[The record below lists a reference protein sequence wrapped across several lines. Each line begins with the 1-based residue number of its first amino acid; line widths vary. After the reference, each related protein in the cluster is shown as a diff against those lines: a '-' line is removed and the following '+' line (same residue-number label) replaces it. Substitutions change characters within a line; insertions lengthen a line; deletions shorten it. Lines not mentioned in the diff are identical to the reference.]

1 MSIHSIY
8 FFTDG
13 CSLNPC
19 PADASCV
26 NITGECKCQKF
37 AFEYERGK
45 CIKKEVKVVKVKGV
59 KFKKPYNPKYGDKNS
74 TEFKVISTTI
84 ETLLEITICSR
95 IHCIDIVIVSITN
108 GSINVEFNVVFP
120 SNATSATAS
129 DVTTATKQAL
139 SDPRLQSL
147 KPDVNSVPTANGK
160 YLTLVCHFW
169 KLYLDPLSFYV
180 L

>member
-1 MSIHSIY
+1 MPTHSIY

-26 NITGECKCQKF
+26 NITGECKCKKIG
-37 AFEYERGK
+37 FEYEGGK
-45 CIKKEVKVVKVKGV
+45 CIEKEVKVVKVKGV
-59 KFKKPYNPKYGDKNS
+59 KFIKPYNPKYGDKNS
-74 TEFKVISTTI
+74 TEFKVINTTI
-84 ETLLEITICSR
+84 EALLEITICSKIR
-95 IHCIDIVIVSITN
+95 RIDIVIVSITN
-108 GSINVEFNVVFP
+108 GSNKVEFNVVVP

-139 SDPRLQSL
+139 SDPSL